1 MKTIKEFLVNELE
14 TCKSRLVSLNEK
26 QREVSFI
33 SFVECYGEELVEVET
48 MITYLR
54 TLVAHADDSTF
65 DLKKEVDALKRHIVN
80 ADIWS
85 SSPAYTMTNQYKF
98 KALRKMVFN
107 LESLI

>member
-48 MITYLR
+48 MITYFS

-65 DLKKEVDALKRHIVN
+65 DLKKEVDAIKRHIDN

-85 SSPAYTMTNQYKF
+85 SSSAYTMTNQSKF